1 MPSLTTEKKP
11 GSAFCAAK
19 PLKTPLAAKSY
30 YGAVGFSL
38 AGLACHIL
46 CPYLQAPP
54 LKAETPSLPG

>member
-19 PLKTPLAAKSY
+19 PLKKPLAAKSY